1 MNNNIKQQS
10 GSFFAEL
17 GAVIASIS
25 ILTLVGTS
33 YMESMA
39 GRAQVSEAYIT
50 MQPII
55 NSVNSF
61 YSQHGIIGGP
71 TANYSAIDVYN
82 NSNGTDEDSNQ
93 TTTNTPQPYAGRF
106 VQDVQSLTNGVV
118 FAQMNT
124 QHTDSAFTEQ
134 TVGKVSNVQ
143 SAIQGEYIIMIPFLI
158 GNPIDDGAGN
168 TLDDPSEHTTLRWA
182 CVTTIN
188 SNPPTGTII
197 PAVTSTTM
205 NEQYFYAPGCV
216 VITNDQ
222 AACLDP
228 TGDVDT
234 FDSTT
239 ACTGT
244 PYTTPRNYN
253 TSLFEIVSGT

>member
-39 GRAQVSEAYIT
+39 GRAQVTEAYIK

-71 TANYSAIDVYN
+71 TANYLAIDVYN
-82 NSNGTDEDSNQ
+82 NSDGTDDDPNQ

-118 FAQMNT
+118 FAQMNI
-124 QHTDSAFTEQ
+124 QHTDSVNTEQ

-143 SAIQGEYIIMIPFLI
+143 SAIQGEYIIMVPFLI
-158 GNPIDDGAGN
+158 GDPTDDDGN
-168 TLDDPSEHTTLRWA
+168 IIDNPSEHTSLRWA

-197 PAVTSTTM
+197 PAITATTM

-216 VITNDQ
+216 VITKDQ

-228 TGDVDT
+228 TGDADT
-234 FDSTT
+234 FDSAT
-239 ACTGT
+239 ACAGT

-253 TSLFEIVSGT
+253 TSLFTILSGT